1 MTTKAKKSPN
11 APTNV
16 LIADDDFSTRL
27 LLTETVTGAGFN
39 ATEADS
45 VQAALG
51 VLDVGLPDIAV
62 LDVRMQD
69 GTGYDVCRKIRS
81 LPGGGDIPILMV
93 TGLDDLESIE
103 SAYEAGA
110 TDFIT
115 KPVHYLHLP
124 YRLRYLLRAASAFRD
139 AREGEFRLARVQK
152 LARLGQWELRPT
164 EGEFTWSPEA
174 EHVFGLPAN
183 TVPTLASLTRW
194 VHPDDRPRVESIMHE
209 GKPHHVDYRMV
220 LPKLGERLIH
230 QEAVWMSDI
239 DDGQSRL
246 IGVVQDITQQRDTE
260 RQVTKLA
267 YFDSLTGLPNRAY
280 LVEFL
285 ERAISA
291 AQRANQTIAVMAL
304 DLDLFKRV
312 NDTYGHGV
320 GDALLEQVARRIREC
335 IRGSDE
341 LASIPPSLR
350 TMGQSKTS
358 VAARFGGDEFV
369 VVLTQTRSVK
379 DASTVA
385 QRILTRLSHQY
396 FVGGIELQICASI
409 GIATYPDS
417 GTNVADLLRNAD
429 AAMYTAKDLGRS
441 NFQFFSKEI
450 HEQALRRL
458 RLETSLRSTINSL
471 RSSATGDGTMALAFQ
486 PQLCVQ
492 NGKTVAL
499 ECLLRWNLPD
509 GPVSP
514 AEFIPIAE
522 DTGLIV
528 QLGEWVLEEACRT
541 AVAFPDLR
549 VAVNVSARQLRD
561 PNFVANV
568 QRILTTH
575 RCDPSRIDIEMTE
588 GVVMQDTTQNL
599 ATLSELRRLGLR
611 LSLDDFGT
619 GYSSLSYLTRFP
631 IDQLKIDR
639 SFVKDIWNPANSTIV
654 SAIIALARNLG
665 LEIVVEGVET
675 KAHGDFFE
683 SLGPLLIQGYYYARP
698 MSEPQLREW
707 LARPQPTRDGS
718 TMGPTAPIV
727 PPEVATP
734 VKSVAPHAHLSS

>member
-1 MTTKAKKSPN
+1 MSVKQVTAVHSRVK
-11 APTNV
+11 V

-27 LLTETVTGAGFN
+27 LLSETVCSAGFT
-39 ATEADS
+39 AIEADS
-45 VQAALG
+45 VQAAMG
-51 VLDVGLPDIAV
+51 ILDVGLPDIAV

-69 GTGYDVCRKIRS
+69 GSGYEVCRKLRA
-81 LPGGGDIPILMV
+81 LAGGRDIPILMV

-103 SAYEAGA
+103 TAYQAGA

-152 LARLGQWELRPT
+152 LARLGQWELRPS
-164 EGEFTWSPEA
+164 EGMLMWSPEA
-174 EHVFGLPAN
+174 EHVFGLPADA
-183 TVPTLASLTRW
+183 VPTLSSLTRW
-194 VHPDDRPRVESIMHE
+194 VHADDRPRVEAIMNE
-209 GKPHHVDYRMV
+209 GKPHHIDYRMV
-220 LPKLGERLIH
+220 LPKLGERIIH
-230 QEAVWMSDI
+230 QEAVWMSDGT
-239 DDGQSRL
+239 DAPNRL

-291 AQRANQTIAVMAL
+291 AQRTHQTIAVVAL

-320 GDALLEQVARRIREC
+320 GDALLEQVGCRIREC

-341 LASIPPSLR
+341 VASVPPSIGA
-350 TMGQSKTS
+350 MGQTKTS
-358 VAARFGGDEFV
+358 VAARLGGDEFV
-369 VVLTQTRSVK
+369 VVLTQIRSAK

-385 QRILTRLSHQY
+385 QRILTRLSHDY

-409 GIATYPDS
+409 GIATYPES
-417 GTNVADLLRNAD
+417 GQTVAELLHNAD

-458 RLETSLRSTINSL
+458 RLETGLRATINSL
-471 RSSATGDGTMALAFQ
+471 RDGSAGDGSMTLAFQ

-492 NGKTVAL
+492 SRRTIGI
-499 ECLLRWNLPD
+499 ECLLRWALPD

-514 AEFIPIAE
+514 AEFIQIAE

-528 QLGEWVLEEACRT
+528 PLGEWVLEQACRT
-541 AVAFPDLR
+541 AAAFPDLR

-568 QRILTTH
+568 RRILGNGL
-575 RCDPSRIDIEMTE
+575 CDPRRIDIEMTE
-588 GVVMQDTTQNL
+588 GVVMQDTAQNL
-599 ATLSELRRLGLR
+599 ATLSELKRLGVR

-675 KAHGDFFE
+675 KAHSEFFE
-683 SLGPLLIQGYYYARP
+683 SSGALLLQGYYYARP
-698 MSEPQLREW
+698 MSERQLREW
-707 LARPQPTRDGS
+707 LAECGQLPHT
-718 TMGPTAPIV
+718 GPSNGKVDAPAAIS
-727 PPEVATP
+727 ERLQREATP
-734 VKSVAPHAHLSS
+734 NP

>member
-1 MTTKAKKSPN
+1 MTNNPKKSPN
-11 APTNV
+11 SPVNV

-27 LLTETVTGAGFN
+27 LLSATVSGAGFTT
-39 ATEADS
+39 TEADS
-45 VQAALG
+45 VQAATTALEER
-51 VLDVGLPDIAV
+51 LPDIAV

-81 LPGGGDIPILMV
+81 LPGGGEIPILMV

-103 SAYEAGA
+103 TAYEAGA

-124 YRLRYLLRAASAFRD
+124 YRLRYLLRAKSAFRD
-139 AREGEFRLARVQK
+139 AREGAFRLARVQK
-152 LARLGQWELRPT
+152 LARLGQWELRPS

-174 EHVFGLPAN
+174 EHVFGLPAA

-209 GKPHHVDYRMV
+209 GRPHHADYRMV

-230 QEAVWMSDI
+230 QEAVWMSDG

-246 IGVVQDITQQRDTE
+246 IGIVQDITQQRDTE

-291 AQRANQTIAVMAL
+291 AQRTSQTIAVLAL

-320 GDALLEQVARRIREC
+320 GDALLEQVARRIRDC

-341 LASIPPSLR
+341 IASIPPSLR
-350 TMGQSKTS
+350 TMRQSKTS

-369 VVLTQTRSVK
+369 VVLTQTRSAK
-379 DASTVA
+379 DASGVA
-385 QRILTRLSHQY
+385 QRILARLSNQY

-417 GTNVADLLRNAD
+417 GQTVADLLRNAD

-471 RSSATGDGTMALAFQ
+471 RSSPAGDGTMSLAFQ
-486 PQLCVQ
+486 PQLSAQ
-492 NGKTVAL
+492 GGRTTGL
-499 ECLLRWNLPD
+499 ECLLRWTLPE

-528 QLGEWVLEEACRT
+528 PLGEWVLEEACRT
-541 AVAFPDLR
+541 AVALPDLR
-549 VAVNVSARQLRD
+549 IAVNVSARQLRE

-568 QRILTTH
+568 QRILSTQH
-575 RCDPSRIDIEMTE
+575 CDPSRIDIEMTE

-599 ATLSELRRLGLR
+599 VTLTELRRIGVR

-639 SFVKDIWNPANSTIV
+639 SFVRDIWNPANSTIV

-675 KAHGDFFE
+675 KAHADFFE
-683 SLGPLLIQGYYYARP
+683 ALGPLLIQGYYYARP
-698 MSEPQLREW
+698 MGERQLREW
-707 LARPQPTRDGS
+707 LTNNQRPRDSASKGQAEGAGRRE
-718 TMGPTAPIV
+718 TG
-727 PPEVATP
+727 
-734 VKSVAPHAHLSS
+734 HAHG